1 MPAVSSA
8 QLMSR
13 IVSDALATSNYLF
26 ARSDSN
32 SAEPGI
38 EVVCAWPV
46 SGQYGP
52 GSRIFRMCPCAQV
65 RMDQKRL
72 YCSGFAVASGGCPS
86 WRCTSSIPPRRYL
99 TVKCL
104 QGAVDMDIYGAF
116 QLCAIGILAAPVTV
130 RLSRTYFYDP
140 GRNTIFLWAGLI
152 LSGKFCRRLLSLTVE
167 FYRARSIT
175 CSGVYNGIPIP
186 ASAEDFP
193 YDKQPQCGM
202 NCTDTTGPQSPMR
215 GGAANNKYVI
225 PAPDKLTFGTATL
238 LSAACCVHA
247 ILWLASMMDKILEIN
262 FKSRFGFGP
271 NTDLRLDEPIQ
282 GTNGATVGKMKRV
295 NETIRIFISVAIVPI
310 FAGAGLAI
318 LIIGETNFFSRQ
330 VRYENEPMA
339 SIGQWGPIVGTGLA
353 IAGSLYLLLAAD
365 LEEVGNGNHSVVEK
379 CQCKCSHHPLPEF
392 GILRPTSQV
401 PSSRDSEGMR
411 RAVDLSPPPPVIE
424 SFSGIH
430 HPSSTTSSSLHEMDT
445 REGAPSKRYSF
456 ATINRHRVAEFLT
469 SVGQTLGTATQGSFD
484 LSKFRDGPAL
494 DFPEIPGER
503 ERNRD
508 LSRVKEIY
516 SQRLQ
521 PDGTPAVYAS
531 RSRASSF
538 NADGPSGHALDG
550 LRTSRDES
558 PLPHLSRSAS
568 PVASGP
574 GAFRQRVSTLPVSE
588 PSSHEL
594 HAVASLPTASGGNRG
609 RQRARRDTLEV
620 PAPVHFNPHRH
631 TSLTG
636 EETIMGTSSS
646 SPHHPLPLC
655 NTSAI
660 ASGALCPESGT
671 RTPDAATPTSSA
683 PLNKHD
689 SS

>member
-1 MPAVSSA
+1 MGQALESSACVLARKSEWIKNACIAAALLLPAVA
-8 QLMSR
+8 ALHG
-13 IVSDALATSNYLF
+13 IALA
-26 ARSDSN
+26 
-32 SAEPGI
+32 
-38 EVVCAWPV
+38 
-46 SGQYGP
+46 
-52 GSRIFRMCPCAQV
+52 
-65 RMDQKRL
+65 
-72 YCSGFAVASGGCPS
+72 
-86 WRCTSSIPPRRYL
+86 
-99 TVKCL
+99 
-104 QGAVDMDIYGAF
+104 AF
-116 QLCAIGILAAPVTV
+116 HRDG
-130 RLSRTYFYDP
+130 
-140 GRNTIFLWAGLI
+140 
-152 LSGKFCRRLLSLTVE
+152 LLSLTVE

-193 YDKQPQCGM
+193 YDEQPQCGM

-282 GTNGATVGKMKRV
+282 GTNGATVGKMNRV

-365 LEEVGNGNHSVVEK
+365 LEEVGNGTHSVVEE
-379 CQCKCSHHPLPEF
+379 CQF
-392 GILRPTSQV
+392 

-411 RAVDLSPPPPVIE
+411 RTVDLSPPPPVTE

-445 REGAPSKRYSF
+445 WEGAPSKRYSF
-456 ATINRHRVAEFLT
+456 AKIKHAVTGQTTTASTTGTVEVGSRHRVAEFLT

-550 LRTSRDES
+550 LRTSRDKS

-568 PVASGP
+568 PVTSGP

-588 PSSHEL
+588 PSSYEL

-609 RQRARRDTLEV
+609 RQRARRDTLEL

-631 TSLTG
+631 TSHTG
-636 EETIMGTSSS
+636 EETVMGTSSS
-646 SPHHPLPLC
+646 SPHHSLPLC

-671 RTPDAATPTSSA
+671 RTPDAATPTSSP
-683 PLNKHD
+683 PLSKHD